1 MALNPFWL
9 ADKPDDYEIK
19 EDCTVILQPM
29 KNDNVVVELGPYIFE
44 FDSTDERQEA
54 LLGDGVNAV
63 VDWLDAKIGQDV
75 HFVQLIPAHGDEKE
89 MPDEEEEERLKPFTI
104 NADDVTE

>member
-9 ADKPDDYEIK
+9 ADKPDNYEIK
-19 EDCTVILQPM
+19 EDRTVILQPM
-29 KNDNVVVELGPYIFE
+29 KNGTVVVELGPYILE
-44 FDSTDERQEA
+44 FDSSDERQEA

-75 HFVQLIPAHGDEKE
+75 HFVQLIPAHGDEKDL
-89 MPDEEEEERLKPFTI
+89 PSEEEEERLRPFTI
-104 NADDVTE
+104 DADVE

>member
-9 ADKPDDYEIK
+9 ADKPDYEIK
-19 EDCTVILQPM
+19 EDRTVILQPM
-29 KNDNVVVELGPYIFE
+29 KNGTVVVELGPYILE
-44 FDSTDERQEA
+44 FDSNDERQEA

-75 HFVQLIPAHGDEKE
+75 HFVQLIPAHGDEKDLPSE
-89 MPDEEEEERLKPFTI
+89 DEEERLR
-104 NADDVTE
+104 AVHH